1 MRTYLIRAV
10 LAVAVVLAVSSQA
23 AAQSMVRGTVVDAQ
37 GQPIEGAAVTIQAA
51 EGSRSAETTTNEDGE
66 FMQIGMASG
75 SYNVIVEKDDLRQVM
90 PADITQ
96 GPPVELEFQL
106 TPTSGLTEEQIKEQQ
121 EFQTL
126 AAGAIAALSAG
137 RNDEAIQMFGEI
149 LLKAPDCSDCH
160 YNLGVAYNNAEQY
173 DEAEAAFQQ
182 AITIAP
188 TGAAYTGLAN
198 LYNAQQRFDLAR
210 EASAKAAELAVAG
223 GGVVSAE
230 ALYNQGVILWNG
242 GSFAEAKDQ
251 FEQAIQADPSLAMAH
266 YQLGMANLNL
276 GQIPEARQAFEAY
289 LGVDPDGPKSA
300 EVRVFVEQL
309 PQ

>member
-10 LAVAVVLAVSSQA
+10 LTVAVVLAVSSQA
-23 AAQSMVRGTVVDAQ
+23 AAQSMVRGTVVDGQ

-51 EGSRSAETTTNEDGE
+51 EGIRSSETTTNEDGE
-66 FMQIGMASG
+66 FMQIGLSSG
-75 SYNVIVEKDDLRQVM
+75 EYNVIVEKDDLRQVL
-90 PADITQ
+90 PATITQ
-96 GPPVELEFQL
+96 GAPVELSFQL
-106 TPTSGLTEEQIKEQQ
+106 TPTSGMTEEQIKEQQ
-121 EFQTL
+121 AFQAL
-126 AAGAIAALSAG
+126 AAGAIAALGAG

-160 YNLGVAYNNAEQY
+160 YNIGVAYSNGERY

-182 AITIAP
+182 AIVIAP

-198 LYNAQQRFDLAR
+198 LYNAQQRFDLAQ
-210 EASAKAAELAVAG
+210 EASAKAAELAAAG
-223 GGVVSAE
+223 GGGVNAE

-242 GSFAEAKDQ
+242 GNFADAKVQ
-251 FEQAIQADPSLAMAH
+251 FEQAVQADPSLAMAH